1 MADRD
6 EVASYCGRSWGRR
19 GQFCPAVHIKIH
31 GRTAAASAVAAQT
44 QQDRKGIEYLERY
57 VETYPIWIGHA
68 FY

>member
-19 GQFCPAVHIKIH
+19 RQIVRRSVYKIH
-31 GRTAAASAVAAQT
+31 GRTAAASALAAQT